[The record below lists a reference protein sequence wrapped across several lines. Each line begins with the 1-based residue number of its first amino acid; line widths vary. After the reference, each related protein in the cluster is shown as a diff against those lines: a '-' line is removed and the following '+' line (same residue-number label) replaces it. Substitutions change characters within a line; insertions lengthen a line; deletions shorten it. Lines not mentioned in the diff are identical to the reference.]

1 MAAMKW
7 IPFLGPA
14 LMALFFFSETA
25 SVAVNPKEGERGPRI
40 EKYRY
45 EAILTDHPTSSKD
58 SIEMEFIDAE
68 GGTEYRSKILSSNSF
83 EEISIQMD
91 RKARF
96 ISGTRWSLQG
106 PERRVGQERI
116 WRDGDKVVVE
126 RQTEGGIRRKEHRL
140 PPDKELAVDG
150 SLLTLLRFFPFDEG
164 KKWNL
169 FMVDFSGYSV
179 GVTVLQE
186 GRERISVPAGDFECY
201 RLVTVVNIPLLKPK
215 ITCWLW
221 TQEPNFL
228 VKYRGKRGPFTPS
241 YTTSLVSFE

>member
-1 MAAMKW
+1 MKW
-7 IPFLGPA
+7 ILFLCPV
-14 LMALFFFSETA
+14 LMALFSLPGPA
-25 SVAVNPKEGERGPRI
+25 SVAETPKEAAGGPRI

-45 EAILTDHPTSSKD
+45 EAIPTDHQTSPKD
-58 SIEMEFIDAE
+58 FIEMEFIDAD

-91 RKARF
+91 KKARF
-96 ISGTRWSLQG
+96 ISGMRRSLQG
-106 PERRVGQERI
+106 PDRPVWQEKI

-126 RQTEGGIRRKEHRL
+126 RQTEGGIKRKEHRL

-150 SLLTLLRFFPFDEG
+150 SLLILLRFFPFAEG

-169 FMVDFSGYSV
+169 FMVDFSGYAI

-201 RLVTVVNIPLLKPK
+201 RLVTVVNIPVLKPK
-215 ITCWLW
+215 ITYWFGI
-221 TQEPNFL
+221 EKPNFL
-228 VKYRGKRGPFTPS
+228 VKHRGKRGPFTPS
-241 YTTSLVSFE
+241 YTTSLISFE